1 VTITPAAL
9 LRRLV
14 LAVALLALPACAH
27 HVGKGAVAGF
37 TDELAAN
44 QARTTGNPN
53 EQVSRVAAERA
64 VAGAV
69 ASLDDPAQK
78 EKLRRMVNELVA
90 EAISTALRTATEVPR
105 GEANKQAAE
114 LGVSPVALLMAQAAR
129 TAASDALHEVIVG
142 LGGKGQGPLGTSL
155 AGTGREL
162 SASVV
167 GGAVDKL
174 SASFPGCAGP
184 DMFACID
191 RRIAEASHTAAVG
204 FSTGLR
210 ESIGWPFLIIA
221 AVIGLAIGLLGH
233 WLWSL
238 RSNGR
243 GRALRP
249 RTT

>member
-1 VTITPAAL
+1 
-9 LRRLV
+9 
-14 LAVALLALPACAH
+14 
-27 HVGKGAVAGF
+27 
-37 TDELAAN
+37 
-44 QARTTGNPN
+44 
-53 EQVSRVAAERA
+53 
-64 VAGAV
+64 
-69 ASLDDPAQK
+69 
-78 EKLRRMVNELVA
+78 MVNELVA

-105 GEANKQAAE
+105 GETNKNAAE

-155 AGTGREL
+155 AGTGRQL

-210 ESIGWPFLIIA
+210 ETIGWPFLIIA